1 MKTVALVIAEQIFRD
16 EEYEKPKE
24 ILEERGFRVLTASTT
39 LVKAFGKLGMVVK
52 PDILVKDLRD
62 QALDA
67 LIFVGGGGS
76 SQYFDDSVAHETAK
90 HFNQPG
96 KVVGAICIAPVILAN
111 AGLLKGRKATVFP
124 DGKDALK
131 SGGAVYT
138 GNMVEIDR
146 SQPSQATI
154 ITGCGPEAATAFG
167 EALAELLAK

>member
-24 ILEERGFRVLTASTT
+24 ILEGKGIRVLTASTT

-62 QALDA
+62 QELDA
-67 LIFVGGGGS
+67 LIFIGGGGS
-76 SQYFDDSVAHETAK
+76 SQYFNDETAHNVAK
-90 HFNQPG
+90 LFNKPG

-131 SGGAVYT
+131 AGGAAYT
-138 GNMVEIDR
+138 GGQVEIDR
-146 SQPSQATI
+146 SQPNQATV
-154 ITGCGPEAATAFG
+154 ITGCGPEAATVFG

>member
-1 MKTVALVIAEQIFRD
+1 MKTVALIIAEQVFRD
-16 EEYEKPKE
+16 EEYEKPKD
-24 ILEERGFRVLTASTT
+24 ILEEKGIRVLTASTT

-67 LIFVGGGGS
+67 LIFIGGGGS
-76 SQYFDDSVAHETAK
+76 SQYFNDETAHQLAK
-90 HFNQPG
+90 SFNQPG
-96 KVVGAICIAPVILAN
+96 KIVGAICIAPVILAN

-131 SGGAVYT
+131 AGGATYT
-138 GNMVEIDR
+138 GSQIEIDR
-146 SQPSQATI
+146 SKSNQAVV

-167 EALAELLAK
+167 EALAELLA